1 MSLELIPLGTAT
13 IRLAEPLAV
22 SASLMIAEIT
32 SVEFEGERLRAT
44 MRGNAGADW
53 LRLAPDGTSTLDVRL
68 TLESDDGATIYTEY
82 AGRLRLD
89 TMTVY
94 AAPLFH
100 TADERYLWLNSIQAA
115 AKGHFT
121 EPGLLVYEFYE
132 LA

>member
-1 MSLELIPLGTAT
+1 
-13 IRLAEPLAV
+13 V